1 LIRHVARCL
10 TRSSLLQAAVGA
22 LVLLVAAWVV
32 RRQYGELSTA
42 LGQVS
47 GRRFS
52 SASVLALLGTV
63 ATEQV
68 WFSITRGLG
77 ISANHRSAAAMFFA
91 TQLGKYVPGTVWP
104 VAAQMQMGTRW
115 GAPRRLLLASN
126 LLMLAMLVVTGTIV
140 GAAVLPF
147 TSPGGLARYGWLL
160 GLLVPL
166 LICLHP
172 RTMPW
177 LIDKA
182 FGLLGRDPVGAS
194 LSTGGLR
201 LAALWAV
208 VAWLLLGAHIATLAS
223 GFQGFSATAA
233 LASVGGMGLA
243 WAAGVAF
250 IPAPAG
256 AGVREGV
263 LVIVLAPFVGVPAAL
278 TVALA
283 SRVQLVLADVVL
295 ALASVVTIRRW

>member
-1 LIRHVARCL
+1 V
-10 TRSSLLQAAVGA
+10 TRSSLLQAAIGGLT
-22 LVLLVAAWVV
+22 LVVAAWVV
-32 RRQYGELSTA
+32 RREHAELSSA

-47 GRRFS
+47 GLRF
-52 SASVLALLGTV
+52 AAAGLLALLGTV
-63 ATEQV
+63 AIEQV
-68 WFSITRGLG
+68 WFALTRGLG
-77 ISANHRSAAAMFFA
+77 IRANPRDAGASFFV
-91 TQLGKYVPGTVWP
+91 TQLGKYMPGSVWP
-104 VAAQMQMGTRW
+104 AAAQMQLGKRW
-115 GAPRRLLLASN
+115 GVPRRLLLASN
-126 LLMLAMLVVTGTIV
+126 LLLLAMVVASGTIV
-140 GAAVLPF
+140 GATVLPF

-223 GFQGFSATAA
+223 GFQGFSATSA